1 MNSTSFNLESIILIT
16 LSAVLWGS
24 TDACMKYCCPT
35 QTKDSKTLLSQFLSL
50 LCTPSYLLC
59 LILNQFGS
67 VLYYYS
73 LSFAPLSLV
82 NPVVN
87 TGKVFVNILVGRVLG
102 EKTLTLKKKVGL
114 MFLLTGIVL
123 QITA

>member
-1 MNSTSFNLESIILIT
+1 M
-16 LSAVLWGS
+16 
-24 TDACMKYCCPT
+24 
-35 QTKDSKTLLSQFLSL
+35 
-50 LCTPSYLLC
+50 C

-102 EKTLTLKKKVGL
+102 EKSLTLKKKVGL